1 MNKKSTPGGKESY
14 AANRATLREIA
25 AKLQEETDIDL
36 DELIPLIDRASA
48 AYKVCRDRI
57 ETVEKLLADRLPA
70 DSAL

>member
-1 MNKKSTPGGKESY
+1 MNKKNAPGGKDGY

-25 AKLQEETDIDL
+25 AKLQEETDIDI

-57 ETVEKLLADRLPA
+57 EMVEKLLADRLPA
-70 DSAL
+70 DSS